1 MSFVIPTGAFE
12 HVTPLGATPPAAGYY
27 AVKITKVENNQ
38 RDKSHTRRVH
48 CQFENGFLM
57 FEFLHCAYDE
67 EGNQYPGLEMKQVR
81 GRLAAL
87 MTILFS
93 LGYTKDELMSG
104 EVGIE
109 TLLYSTNG
117 GRQAYVEFIPGQ
129 KGVQGSYSTI
139 RRFVTKAVFDA
150 NKDKAYNDPT
160 AAVATKTASAAASN
174 GVRAPAPAGHALPS
188 PAQGLIG

>member
-1 MSFVIPTGAFE
+1 MATFHIPSGSFE

-27 AVKITKVENNQ
+27 SVKITKVENNQ
-38 RDKSHTRRVH
+38 RDKAHTRRVH
-48 CQFENGFLM
+48 CSFENGFSM

-67 EGNQYPGLEMKQVR
+67 EGNQYPGLEEKQVR

-87 MTILFS
+87 MSMLFS
-93 LGYTKDELMSG
+93 LGFNKQDLVNGDVDDSS
-104 EVGIE
+104 
-109 TLLYSTNG
+109 LLYASNG

-139 RRFVTKAVFDA
+139 RRFVTKAVFEA

-160 AAVATKTASAAASN
+160 AVTTASAATNN
-174 GVRAPAPAGHALPS
+174 GMRAPAPAGRAMPS
-188 PAQGLIG
+188 PASNLIR

>member
-1 MSFVIPTGAFE
+1 MSFLIPTGAFE

-27 AVKITKVENNQ
+27 AVKITKIENHQ
-38 RDKSHTRRVH
+38 RDKAHTRRVH
-48 CQFENGFLM
+48 CQFENGFSM

-67 EGNQYPGLEMKQVR
+67 EGTQYPGLEEKQVR

-93 LGYTKDELMSG
+93 LGYTKPQLVTG
-104 EVGIE
+104 EVDVSS
-109 TLLYSTNG
+109 LLYSTNG
-117 GRQAYVEFIPGQ
+117 GRKAYVEFIPGQ
-129 KGVQGSYSTI
+129 KGVQGSFSTI
-139 RRFVTKAVFDA
+139 RRFVTEAVYNA
-150 NKDKAYNDPT
+150 EKDKAYNDPT
-160 AAVATKTASAAASN
+160 AVTSGAASAAANN

>member
-1 MSFVIPTGAFE
+1 MATFHIPTGAFE

-27 AVKITKVENNQ
+27 AVKISKVENNQ
-38 RDKSHTRRVH
+38 RDKAHTRRVH
-48 CQFENGFLM
+48 CSFETGFSM
-57 FEFLHCAYDE
+57 FEFLHLAYDE
-67 EGNQYPGLEMKQVR
+67 EGNQYPGLEDRQVR

-93 LGYTKDELMSG
+93 LGFDKADLMNGDVDDNS
-104 EVGIE
+104 
-109 TLLYSTNG
+109 LLYSTNG
-117 GRQAYVEFIPGQ
+117 NRQAYVEFIPGQ

-160 AAVATKTASAAASN
+160 AVTSVAAPAATNN
-174 GVRAPAPAGHALPS
+174 GMRAPAPAGRAMPS
-188 PAQGLIG
+188 PAQNLIR